1 MVGHLGAG
9 PTGGTRVGAATAVSE
24 AYTKDLNM
32 RFRNDA
38 AMMSDKQNVDTV
50 RRQDIR
56 TLLIIAAVCFT
67 IVLLLFLF
75 P

>member
-1 MVGHLGAG
+1 MTPIAPSQGTLIAG
-9 PTGGTRVGAATAVSE
+9 MTSVSD

-38 AMMSDKQNVDTV
+38 AMMSNEQTV
-50 RRQDIR
+50 KRIERKDSL
-56 TLLIIAAVCFT
+56 TLLVIAIALV
-67 IVLLLFLF
+67 IAILLLVLLF